1 MIQDTHQPIQ
11 ACPETP
17 TTGKRRAT
25 FSPSS
30 VEEDGGGRDD
40 DEEDSKPSLVTSSA
54 LIGSYP
60 GQEVA
65 KAEATTSK

>member
-1 MIQDTHQPIQ
+1 
-11 ACPETP
+11 
-17 TTGKRRAT
+17 
-25 FSPSS
+25 